1 MEEKE
6 GNRKAFMFW
15 IASSKN
21 QRRLML
27 CSVVY
32 KTVLTD
38 KLKLLI
44 TTTVH
49 RPAALR
55 QKGKIAYRTVK
66 GCDVTYLYIAFSRGP
81 LQRPLCAVNVSE
93 AHTNLSRPETE
104 RVLCT
109 IDQEITI

>member
-1 MEEKE
+1 VEAKE
-6 GNRKAFMFW
+6 GSRKAFVFW

-21 QRRLML
+21 QCRLL
-27 CSVVY
+27 LGAKVY

-38 KLKLLI
+38 KLKLLT

-66 GCDVTYLYIAFSRGP
+66 GCDVTYFYIAFSRGP
-81 LQRPLCAVNVSE
+81 SQRPLCAVHVSQT
-93 AHTNLSRPETE
+93 HTDLSSPKTE
-104 RVLCT
+104 RILCS
-109 IDQEITI
+109 IDKEIAV